1 MRSGG
6 DEGMTSD
13 RNDAR
18 RDLPRFPNVLIP
30 PSSGLIIP
38 SSPHHPVS
46 LLSTAD
52 VDRAQVQRILD
63 VAADFGRNVRGR
75 RDLLGDHVVATLFFE
90 PSTRTRLS
98 FEAAANRLG
107 ARVITMSDP
116 AASSTSKGETLDD
129 TARIVEGYAD
139 LIVLRHPQDGAARE
153 VAALVSVPV
162 INAGDGTGEHP
173 TQALLDLFTIRQ
185 ERGRLEGQRVALI
198 GDLRNGRTVHS
209 LSRLLA
215 RFGCPMLLV
224 SPPGLALPAPLLA
237 ELGEL
242 GANVAVATFE
252 EALSNADVIY
262 VTRIQK
268 ERFVDLA
275 EYEAVRGSYRLTAD
289 AVRHLAPTATIMH
302 PLPRVDEVA
311 LDVDTL
317 PNAAYFRQA
326 GNGVPVRMALLALL
340 LGALPW

>member
-1 MRSGG
+1 MP
-6 DEGMTSD
+6 
-13 RNDAR
+13 A
-18 RDLPRFPNVLIP
+18 
-30 PSSGLIIP
+30 
-38 SSPHHPVS
+38 PHS

-52 VDRAQVQRILD
+52 VDHAQVLRILD
-63 VAADFGRNVRGR
+63 VAAEFDVDIRAHHR
-75 RDLLGDHVVATLFFE
+75 LLDDAVIATLFFE

-107 ARVITMSDP
+107 ARVLTMSDP

-129 TARIVEGYAD
+129 TARIVERYAD

-153 VAALVSVPV
+153 VAALVFIPV

-185 ERGRLEGQRVALI
+185 ERGRLDGQRVALI

-215 RFGCPMLLV
+215 RFACPMLLV
-224 SPPGLALPAPLLA
+224 SPPGLALPASLLA
-237 ELGEL
+237 ELHEQ
-242 GANVAVATFE
+242 GADLAVTEFE
-252 EALSNADVIY
+252 DALTRADVVY

-275 EYEAVRGSYRLTAD
+275 QYEAVRGSYRLTAD
-289 AVRHLAPTATIMH
+289 TVRRLAPAATIMH
-302 PLPRVDEVA
+302 PLPRVDEIA
-311 LDVDTL
+311 ADVDAL

-340 LGALPW
+340 LGAVPW

>member
-1 MRSGG
+1 MTPPTLACYG
-6 DEGMTSD
+6 DVPAQHAGKGTAIS
-13 RNDAR
+13 
-18 RDLPRFPNVLIP
+18 V
-30 PSSGLIIP
+30 
-38 SSPHHPVS
+38 PHS

-52 VDRAQVQRILD
+52 VDHAQVQRILD
-63 VAADFGRNVRGR
+63 VAAEFDV
-75 RDLLGDHVVATLFFE
+75 DLRSHHRLLDDAVIATLFFE

-107 ARVITMSDP
+107 ARVLTMSDP

-129 TARIVEGYAD
+129 TARIVERYAD

-153 VAALVSVPV
+153 VAALVSIPV

-185 ERGRLEGQRVALI
+185 ERGRLDGQRVALI

-209 LSRLLA
+209 LSRLLT

-224 SPPGLALPAPLLA
+224 SPPGLALPAPLLT
-237 ELGEL
+237 ELREQGGDL
-242 GANVAVATFE
+242 MVTAFE
-252 EALSNADVIY
+252 DALTRADVVY

-275 EYEAVRGSYRLTAD
+275 QYEAVRGSYRLSAD
-289 AVRHLAPTATIMH
+289 TVRRLAPVATIMH
-302 PLPRVDEVA
+302 PLPRVDEIA
-311 LDVDTL
+311 PDVDAL

-340 LGALPW
+340 LGAVPW